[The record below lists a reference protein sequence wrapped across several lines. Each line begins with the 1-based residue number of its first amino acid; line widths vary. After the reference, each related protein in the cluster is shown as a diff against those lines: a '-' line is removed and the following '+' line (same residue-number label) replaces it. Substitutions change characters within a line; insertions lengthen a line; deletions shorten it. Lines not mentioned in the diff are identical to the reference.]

1 MVFKLFPTLSALE
14 CCGGQ
19 VKNHDFTLL
28 PVVLAYCILSFIILG
43 SRSQKKFMYFLL
55 KYGLFIQRCPCAS
68 VHQKQVCFLKMP
80 VMLKVSLHSQKKSL

>member
-43 SRSQKKFMYFLL
+43 SRSQK
-55 KYGLFIQRCPCAS
+55 
-68 VHQKQVCFLKMP
+68 
-80 VMLKVSLHSQKKSL
+80 